1 MPASPITAATPV
13 SALRGVGEAR
23 AAAFA
28 RLGVKTAGDLLRF
41 FPTRYEERGRIKPIA
56 ETFEGE
62 LCALEVTVE
71 NVASPRYISGGRS
84 MFRCEAADES
94 SSMELVFFN
103 MPFLAKSLSRGRRYR
118 VYGRMRQGMYGR
130 EMVSPK
136 LEPILRRSPPK
147 ALPKGWQRCWHWR
160 MRSRRYFRKRCVRN
174 TALSRAARL

>member
-136 LEPILRRSPPK
+136 LEPILRGE
-147 ALPKGWQRCWHWR
+147 ALPYFVPVY
-160 MRSRRYFRKRCVRN
+160 RSFPDVRN
-174 TALSRAARL
+174 R